1 MRSPSYNAR
10 TSSPSRPCAQSLR
23 IAIASSIPPSHAS
36 RFWNTWS
43 TTRGWRPSR
52 RSASRAWLKY
62 ASVYQPARILSTGR
76 SKISGGS
83 RVLSVCAMLE
93 LEAGGERGLC
103 DLELLRRRLRRR
115 KPVLKLVAGL
125 RQRLR
130 DEIVRMPG
138 HPAEDLRRR
147 GERTELSC
155 RAGAVARALRRK
167 PGEQVADG
175 RRRDQRADQMPA
187 AALVLLLRAGAVLV
201 VADRDVLGAVVGG
214 ELRAAHCERSRRDRE
229 QPGDEL
235 LRGRAQTAR
244 LADALY
250 RNRGADHRHEHA
262 RPLHR

>member
-23 IAIASSIPPSHAS
+23 ISIASSIPPSHAS

-103 DLELLRRRLRRR
+103 DLELLRRRLSRRQ
-115 KPVLKLVAGL
+115 PVLQLVTGL

-130 DEIVRMPG
+130 QEIVRMPR
-138 HPAEDLRRR
+138 HPAEDLGRR
-147 GERTELSC
+147 GKRPELRC
-155 RAGAVARALRRK
+155 RASPASRPLRR
-167 PGEQVADG
+167 EA
-175 RRRDQRADQMPA
+175 
-187 AALVLLLRAGAVLV
+187 
-201 VADRDVLGAVVGG
+201 
-214 ELRAAHCERSRRDRE
+214 
-229 QPGDEL
+229 
-235 LRGRAQTAR
+235 
-244 LADALY
+244 
-250 RNRGADHRHEHA
+250 
-262 RPLHR
+262 